1 MLDPISAIS
10 IAGATISTI
19 KKCVDDS
26 EALWSSLKK
35 YAGAIEDAREYVRQ
49 EKEFGKSPLKKTV
62 NKAKSATDQA
72 FDIIICEEKIRQHEK
87 ELYQFFSANWTA
99 EWGGRSGWLRF
110 RKLRDEIRAKKEREE
125 YSRIRRRQRLLY
137 NSKLGTALGFLL
149 MVLFYL
155 CWFLYNAIMESSK

>member
-1 MLDPISAIS
+1 MLDPITAIS
-10 IAGATISTI
+10 VAGATISTI

-35 YAGAIEDAREYVRQ
+35 YAGAIEDAREHVRQ
-49 EKEFGKSPLKKTV
+49 EKQFGKTKLKKAV

-72 FDIIICEEKIRQHEK
+72 FDIIILEEKIRQHEK
-87 ELYQFFSANWTA
+87 ELYNFFSSNWTA

-110 RKLRDEIRAKKEREE
+110 RKLREEIRAKKEQEE
-125 YSRIRRRQRLLY
+125 YNRIRRRKALIY
-137 NSKLGTALGFLL
+137 NSKLGSVIGVLL
-149 MVLFYL
+149 MILFYL